1 MIWLREDNNTPR
13 PRLRGRGIQYAAV
26 YTDFFF
32 EYRSRLADLARGTE
46 PTS

>member
-1 MIWLREDNNTPR
+1 MIWLREDNSTPL
-13 PRLRGRGIQYAAV
+13 PRLRGEIQYTAV

-32 EYRSRLADLARGTE
+32 EYRSRLFDLARGTE